1 MTCLPSLF
9 YGYLLGIGV
18 QKLKAHYLWTL
29 SALYRVSILKS
40 ALIAAFLFS
49 AATSAYI
56 SIVSDVSL
64 HYWLLPISFAVLG
77 LFANNTNALLH
88 NILRNIYC
96 TSLLILIMLEVT
108 HQLAQY
114 IIIISALAF
123 TYWEFK
129 GRTRL
134 DRENPVNLA
143 PDSQSMAWW
152 NKKLATFVTKYHKGF
167 SKDIA
172 WAICYPQTKQG
183 FIASYSSLIMFLV
196 AGIDNSEV
204 LLGFIMLAMVVGCQ
218 FPVYQEFVQ
227 LKHQVKAIAHSYK
240 TAQDL
245 IKDILFSFDKIVLKN
260 TLILFIILVVVSW
273 IKLPD
278 TNPSNLI
285 IIGVLATI
293 YFLAFSPLF

>member
-49 AATSAYI
+49 ATTSSYI
-56 SIVSDVSL
+56 SIASDVSL
-64 HYWLLPISFAVLG
+64 HYWLFPISFAVLG

-108 HQLAQY
+108 HLLAQY

-134 DRENPVNLA
+134 DPRKSCKPR
-143 PDSQSMAWW
+143 SR
-152 NKKLATFVTKYHKGF
+152 
-167 SKDIA
+167 
-172 WAICYPQTKQG
+172 
-183 FIASYSSLIMFLV
+183 
-196 AGIDNSEV
+196 
-204 LLGFIMLAMVVGCQ
+204 
-218 FPVYQEFVQ
+218 
-227 LKHQVKAIAHSYK
+227 
-240 TAQDL
+240 
-245 IKDILFSFDKIVLKN
+245 
-260 TLILFIILVVVSW
+260 
-273 IKLPD
+273 
-278 TNPSNLI
+278 
-285 IIGVLATI
+285 
-293 YFLAFSPLF
+293 